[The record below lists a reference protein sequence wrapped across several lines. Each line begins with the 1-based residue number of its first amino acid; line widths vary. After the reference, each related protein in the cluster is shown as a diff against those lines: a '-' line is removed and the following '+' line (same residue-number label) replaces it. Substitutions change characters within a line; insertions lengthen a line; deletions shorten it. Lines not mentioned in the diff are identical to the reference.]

1 MVATEDT
8 LAMRPEEPVARI
20 MTEAVV
26 VIEIDRPVSEALDC
40 FLHYP
45 IHHLPVVRDN
55 RLVGMLS
62 SADLIKV
69 EYFAPKG
76 ATDRAAFLDARFRIE
91 QIMRTPVTSRRP
103 AASLDEAATLLMES
117 GMHALPIVDEDERV
131 IGIVTTTDIIRALLR
146 GPPRRGAVTAERS
159 PVAPSQDEAPEDRV
173 CRRKPTE
180 QEYAGALQAAER
192 LHVEARDPGNLGKTL
207 LYLDQRRAY
216 LERVLALADRYL
228 VAGQDEHNHAQ
239 LLKAIL
245 AAKRADEQAA
255 GTARTPF
262 PLE

>member
-1 MVATEDT
+1 
-8 LAMRPEEPVARI
+8 MRPEEPISRI

-91 QIMRTPVTSRRP
+91 QIMRTPVMSRRP
-103 AASLDEAATLLMES
+103 ATSLDEAATLIMES
-117 GMHALPIVDEDERV
+117 GVHALPIVDDDERV
-131 IGIVTTTDIIRALLR
+131 IGIVTTTDIIRSLLR
-146 GPPRRGAVTAERS
+146 GPPRRGAVAAERTS
-159 PVAPSQDEAPEDRV
+159 AAPPHEETPEGRV
-173 CRRKPTE
+173 YHRKPAV
-180 QEYAGALQAAER
+180 QEYAIALQTAEL
-192 LHVEARDPGNLGKTL
+192 LHVEARDPRYLGKTL

-216 LERVLALADRYL
+216 LEKVLALADRYL

-245 AAKRADEQAA
+245 AAKRVDEHAT
-255 GTARTPF
+255 GTARVPF

>member
-1 MVATEDT
+1 
-8 LAMRPEEPVARI
+8 MRPEEPVARI

-45 IHHLPVVRDN
+45 IHHLPVVRDQ

-62 SADLIKV
+62 SADLMKV
-69 EYFAPKG
+69 EYFAPRG
-76 ATDRAAFLDARFRIE
+76 AADCTAFLDERFRIE
-91 QIMRTPVTSRRP
+91 QIMRAPVTSRGP
-103 AASLDEAATLLMES
+103 AASLDEVASLIMES
-117 GMHALPIVDEDERV
+117 GVHALPVVDDDERV
-131 IGIVTTTDIIRALLR
+131 IGIVTTTDIIRSLLR
-146 GPPRRGAVTAERS
+146 GPPRRGTVGAELTPAAPPQEDS
-159 PVAPSQDEAPEDRV
+159 PEGRV
-173 CRRKPTE
+173 YHRKPTD
-180 QEYAGALQAAER
+180 QEYGIALQAAEV
-192 LHVEARDPGNLGKTL
+192 LHVEARDPKFLGKAL

-216 LERVLALADRYL
+216 LEKVLALADRYL

-245 AAKRADEQAA
+245 ATKRMEEHAT
-255 GTARTPF
+255 GSARVPF

>member
-1 MVATEDT
+1 
-8 LAMRPEEPVARI
+8 MRPEEPISRI

-45 IHHLPVVRDN
+45 IHHLPVVRDS

-91 QIMRTPVTSRRP
+91 QIMRAPVTSRRP
-103 AASLDEAATLLMES
+103 AASLDEVATLIMAS
-117 GMHALPIVDEDERV
+117 GMHALPIVDDDERV

-146 GPPRRGAVTAERS
+146 GPPRRGTVAAERG
-159 PVAPSQDEAPEDRV
+159 PAAPPQEETPGDRV
-173 CRRKPTE
+173 YHRKPTD
-180 QEYAGALQAAER
+180 QEYAVALQTAEL
-192 LHVEARDPGNLGKTL
+192 LHVEARDPRYLGKTL

-245 AAKRADEQAA
+245 AAKRVDEHAA
-255 GTARTPF
+255 GTTRTPF